1 MCVGKFCLGCS
12 QRETS
17 LTNFCIRGE
26 NWGSISHRSS
36 SSGWDTNCGSCGKTA
51 QGSSD
56 VHVSASG
63 PSAPLPDCG
72 QQVCPAYCCL
82 CSQHNRNLLDIFGVK
97 TLNTQAGGFLERL
110 SLGQD
115 RQSFVTSL
123 LGELTAPL
131 SSTHA
136 LMEAKRLLFLCSIP
150 HARRLGACYS
160 LVRFPPSAE
169 PPSAHEESVDNVHLP
184 RPGNC
189 PSLGEDQ
196 LLLCCMPWMLVT
208 WREGTQDTFGPDQC
222 FPSKEESYPIKIFKQ
237 VYVCKDY
244 HCNDVCKRLFPLIPI
259 NRGLVDDCGP

>member
-1 MCVGKFCLGCS
+1 MSLQVSASLNEDAPAVEASAQLPLPGSRAAQRAGGRQELLGEKETRSVCVGKFCLGCS

-36 SSGWDTNCGSCGKTA
+36 SSGWDTNCGSCGKTE

-97 TLNTQAGGFLERL
+97 TLNTQTGGFLERL

-123 LGELTAPL
+123 LGELT
-131 SSTHA
+131 STPELHTCSYGGKAA
-136 LMEAKRLLFLCSIP
+136 LVSLQHPPRQALGSLLLPCP
-150 HARRLGACYS
+150 
-160 LVRFPPSAE
+160 FPPF
-169 PPSAHEESVDNVHLP
+169 
-184 RPGNC
+184 C
-189 PSLGEDQ
+189 
-196 LLLCCMPWMLVT
+196 
-208 WREGTQDTFGPDQC
+208 
-222 FPSKEESYPIKIFKQ
+222 
-237 VYVCKDY
+237 
-244 HCNDVCKRLFPLIPI
+244 
-259 NRGLVDDCGP
+259 